1 MSLIVYLAL
10 LASAYV
16 ALRQGAVSAML
27 GVWLPVLLLVP
38 ESFRAITPG
47 LPDPTFS
54 QAAMIPLVLCVL
66 LRHAAGW
73 RPRLVD
79 FMVVAYAA
87 LVAYS
92 DYSARGYSDA
102 QNLMF
107 SMLFSVVGPYVVARL
122 LVRNEALDVAVA
134 RRVVI
139 VLFAAALIGLYEAR
153 FGQNPFQA
161 LLRPIFPGQGLGWV
175 TTFRHGVARVAGP
188 YSHAILA
195 GIMMLVAYRLQR
207 WLEWGG
213 RWEPRFALPL
223 PWGKARLITVVLFAG
238 MLMTLARG
246 PWIGAL
252 VAAAIVMVG
261 RARNRRRALLLSL
274 TAVTVGALLGGMLL
288 ARYLDVAPGAAMT
301 MSQESAMYR
310 KVLFEEYLSIALDR
324 MWFGWGLT
332 TWPKVPGMP
341 SIDNHWLL
349 LALMHG
355 LLAMMLL
362 LAMLMVSG
370 VQLVAR
376 GMREPVGRA
385 SPAFTLA
392 GIFAGV
398 AVAICTVYMGEQ
410 VVPMVF
416 FLLGWGQALL
426 GRPVTVAAGTRSGAT
441 TPAVPALPPMA
452 PARQGGS
459 RGVIA

>member
-1 MSLIVYLAL
+1 MSMIVYVAL
-10 LASAYV
+10 LASAFV
-16 ALRQGAVSAML
+16 ALRHGPARAML
-27 GVWLPVLLLVP
+27 AVWLPVLLLVP

-66 LRHAAGW
+66 LRHGASW
-73 RPRLVD
+73 RPRPLD
-79 FMVVAYAA
+79 LLVVAYAA
-87 LVAYS
+87 VVAYS

-107 SMLFSVVGPYVVARL
+107 GMLFSVVGPYAVARL
-122 LVRNEALDVAVA
+122 VLQTEALDAAVA
-134 RRVVI
+134 RRI
-139 VLFAAALIGLYEAR
+139 VMLLFVAALVGLYEVR
-153 FGQNPFQA
+153 FGVNPFQA
-161 LLRPIFPGQGLGWV
+161 LLRPLFPGQGQGWV
-175 TTFRHGVARVAGP
+175 TTFRHGLARVAGP

-207 WLEWGG
+207 WLQWRGL
-213 RWEPRFALPL
+213 WEPRFPFTLP
-223 PWGKARLITVVLFAG
+223 PAWTKARVITAVLFVG

-246 PWIGAL
+246 PWIGAI

-261 RARNRRRALLLSL
+261 RARNRRRALVLSL
-274 TAVTVGALLGGMLL
+274 TGVAVGGVVGAALL
-288 ARYLDVAPGAAMT
+288 ARYLDVAPGAEMT

-310 KVLFEEYLSIALDR
+310 KVLFEEYFSIALDR
-324 MWFGWGLT
+324 AWFGWGLT
-332 TWPKVPGMP
+332 TWPKVLGMP

-355 LLAMMLL
+355 VLAMALLFTLL
-362 LAMLMVSG
+362 LAST

-376 GMREPVGRA
+376 GLREPAGQA

-392 GIFAGV
+392 GIFLGV
-398 AVAICTVYMGEQ
+398 IVAICTVYMGEQ

-426 GRPVTVAAGTRSGAT
+426 ARPVAVTARPAAAPGVAPGPAT
-441 TPAVPALPPMA
+441 PA
-452 PARQGGS
+452 PARTGGF